1 MKKCFVVLCGML
13 LIFGMVGSA
22 NAIIYSILNG
32 PTSQTIDPLAD
43 IGSAADYYNYIPGRS
58 GNPDFGP
65 VDDTA
70 FFWLYEDTS
79 TGVLSLGMIFDIQ
92 DDGGTRLPDGNMDL
106 TTSGMPG
113 GATVVVSDDDSETTS
128 LINGNETWGWNDRNT
143 DGAVVSGLENSLWS
157 IDIDFN
163 SFSGLS
169 GGFYFLNGLDPS
181 DPTPILLDPDNRLTI
196 AATQPAPE
204 PATMLLLGSGLV
216 GLIGFRRKFR
226 KR

>member
-22 NAIIYSILNG
+22 NAIIYSILNV
-32 PTSQTIDPLAD
+32 PTSQTIDPLAKNE
-43 IGSAADYYNYIPGRS
+43 SAADYYDYIGGLS

-79 TGVLSLGMIFDIQ
+79 TGVLSLGMIFDNR
-92 DDGGTRLPDGNMDL
+92 DVNGTGPNGNMDL

-113 GATVVVSDDDSETTS
+113 GATVVVSDDDIETAS

-169 GGFYFLNGLDPS
+169 GGFYFLDGPNSSTPS
-181 DPTPILLDPDNRLTI
+181 SISLNPSNRLTI